1 MGNALCPNGIVF
13 LQVLFAGVSNV
24 YGGSEQNINSWYS
37 PSCFHKKEKK
47 KNCFDER
54 ERLFL
59 RPRRDGLHQVTFQ
72 TVLVTSVLAENGV
85 TEEQTPGFK
94 GAFLNGLERIAPD
107 IEEATG
113 EHVGGGRG
121 GGERLCWLE

>member
-1 MGNALCPNGIVF
+1 M
-13 LQVLFAGVSNV
+13 
-24 YGGSEQNINSWYS
+24 
-37 PSCFHKKEKK
+37 
-47 KNCFDER
+47 
-54 ERLFL
+54 
-59 RPRRDGLHQVTFQ
+59 TFQ

-121 GGERLCWLE
+121 GGEAMLVRVGASEWFCFCFVVFCAL